1 MVETKTH
8 FLNRLDILGHKHQAM
23 SRGYTT
29 WMRDDGLIIV
39 KPRRQKRIMD
49 FPLRGVFLLLLG
61 FVFFKG
67 FMLAS
72 VGPDTY
78 SERVAILNNGTFV
91 EQGGAWVMQVDPIS
105 QIIANYM
112 GPILRYQ

>member
-1 MVETKTH
+1 MVETKEH
-8 FLNRLDILGHKHQAM
+8 FNDRLNFLGRKHQAM

-29 WMRDDGLIIV
+29 QMRDDGLIVV
-39 KPRRQKRIMD
+39 KPRRR
-49 FPLRGVFLLLLG
+49 RGIEIPFKGIFLLLLG
-61 FVFFKG
+61 FVFFKA

-78 SERVAILNNGTFV
+78 GERVAILNSGTFI
-91 EQGGAWVMQVDPIS
+91 EQGGAWLMQADPAS

-112 GPILRYQ
+112 GPILR